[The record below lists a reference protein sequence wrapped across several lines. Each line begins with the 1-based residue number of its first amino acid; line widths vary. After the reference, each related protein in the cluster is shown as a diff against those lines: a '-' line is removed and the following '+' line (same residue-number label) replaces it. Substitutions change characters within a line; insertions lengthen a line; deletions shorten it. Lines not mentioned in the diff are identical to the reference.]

1 VKETKVEPSP
11 RKPSPYRRYLY
22 AFLDR
27 FAISENS
34 FMAFVAALIGVAAGL
49 GNYAFRK
56 LIHFFH
62 WLVVDNGSHYFKLP
76 MPTELAM
83 VDWSPERLRVI
94 LFPAAGGVLMI
105 LLWVLFREDMK
116 FSFSRFMEVINL
128 RGAKIPGRLAFTRG
142 LASAITLGTGGS
154 AGQEGPIAQIGGAI
168 ASRFGLFAKMS
179 GERLKILVACGAS
192 AGVAATFNAPIAGVF
207 FGTEIIL
214 VSTFAFTS
222 FTPIV
227 IASTLSTAVTR
238 SLLNTEVFQTP
249 ARFLN
254 TPLELVLYVILGAA
268 IGLLSA
274 GQIDLHFKIKD
285 LFDRLRIPFLLKPVC
300 GGLLVGLIA
309 VVFPQVMGNGYEFM
323 SRSLNGE
330 GTIAILLALALL
342 KVLATALTYAGGLP
356 GGLFAPVLV
365 IGSFVG
371 GAFGKI
377 MLLLFP
383 GLALLPGAFATVG
396 MGAFLAGAMHAPATA
411 IFLVFEIT
419 DSYEAILPMM
429 LACVTATAVARWR
442 KHDCL
447 ETVELTRDGIDL
459 EAGKERNIMKSLRV
473 RDVMEHDA
481 ETVPENMTLGQFLHF
496 IPQAKNNSFP
506 ITNAQGELTG
516 IIAVQDFLG
525 VVLEKELSEL
535 VVIKEL
541 ATLNVITTT
550 EDEDLETAL
559 RKLGARDLNQLPVV
573 DRETGKRVV
582 GIINRRDIVTAYNRA
597 LMKRSLGEGSHD

>member
-1 VKETKVEPSP
+1 LEPSA
-11 RKPSPYRRYLY
+11 RKPSPYRRYLN
-22 AFLDR
+22 AFINR

-56 LIHFFH
+56 SINFFH
-62 WLVVDNGSHYFKLP
+62 WLVVDNGSRLFDVA

-83 VDWSPERLRVI
+83 VDWSPERLFVV
-94 LFPAAGGVLMI
+94 LFPTAGGVLMI
-105 LLWVLFREDMK
+105 LLWIFFRDDMK
-116 FSFSRFMEVINL
+116 FSFSRFMEVVNL
-128 RGAKIPGRLAFTRG
+128 RGAKIRGRIAITRCI
-142 LASAITLGTGGS
+142 ASAITLGTGGS

-168 ASRFGLFAKMS
+168 GSQFGQFAKMS
-179 GERLKILVACGAS
+179 RERLKILVACGAS

-238 SLLNTEVFQTP
+238 SLLNTEVFHTP
-249 ARFLN
+249 ERFLN
-254 TPLELVLYVILGAA
+254 SPFDLLLYVVLGVT
-268 IGLLSA
+268 IGILSA
-274 GQIDLHFKIKD
+274 SQVGLHFRISD
-285 LFDRLRIPFLLKPVC
+285 FFDRLPIPQLAKPIC
-300 GGLLVGLIA
+300 GGLLVGAIA
-309 VVFPQVMGNGYEFM
+309 IAFPQVMGNGYEFM
-323 SRSLNGE
+323 SRALNGE
-330 GTIAILLALALL
+330 GTILILAALCFL
-342 KVLATALTYAGGLP
+342 KVLATAITYGSGLP

-365 IGSFVG
+365 IGSFFG
-371 GAFGKI
+371 GAFGK
-377 MLLLFP
+377 LVLTWFP
-383 GLALLPGAFATVG
+383 GISLLPGAFATVG

-429 LACVTATAVARWR
+429 LACVTATAIARWR
-442 KHDCL
+442 NHDCL
-447 ETVELTRDGIDL
+447 ETVELTRNGIDL
-459 EAGKERNIMKSLRV
+459 EAGKERNIMKSLKV
-473 RDVMEHDA
+473 HDVMERQP
-481 ETVPENMTLGQFLHF
+481 ETVPENMTLGQFTHF
-496 IPQAKNNSFP
+496 IRDAKNNSFP
-506 ITNAQGELTG
+506 LTDADGELAG

-525 VVLEKELSEL
+525 VVLDKELSDL

-541 ATLNVITTT
+541 ATLNVVTTT

-573 DRETGKRVV
+573 DKETGRKILGV
-582 GIINRRDIVTAYNRA
+582 INRRDIISAYNRA
-597 LMKRSLGEGSHD
+597 LMRFSMGSDPAHE